1 MSESSGSGAALDVTA
16 RIAELGD
23 RPEVVALDNERMAL
37 HHALY
42 DQLVNDTSTAVYA
55 AHVAQLRRLRDE
67 AMAALRGARA
77 ALVKAREHAAGKED
91 AVREAETT
99 LDSAEMAVAEA
110 TGSAV

>member
-1 MSESSGSGAALDVTA
+1 MSEAGGSGSALDVTA

-42 DQLVNDTSTAVYA
+42 DQLVNDTSSAVYA
-55 AHVAQLRRLRDE
+55 AHVAQLRRIRDD
-67 AMAALRGARA
+67 ATTALKGARA
-77 ALVKAREHAAGKED
+77 ALAKAREHAAGKED
-91 AVREAETT
+91 AVREAETM

>member
-1 MSESSGSGAALDVTA
+1 MSNAGGNGSALDVTA

-42 DQLVNDTSTAVYA
+42 MELVNDTSTAVYA
-55 AHVAQLRRLRDE
+55 AHVAQLRRLRDV
-67 AMAALRGARA
+67 AMAALKGARS
-77 ALVKAREHAAGKED
+77 ALRKAEDHAEGKRD
-91 AVREAETT
+91 AVADAENA